1 MNINEELYQFIK
13 NQIKTQLSKKL
24 TYDVK
29 VKDTPSGTDFPLVI
43 IQRILSTPPQTDY
56 DHIDSFSKP
65 TYEFDIYAK
74 SKTIGTK
81 TFSARTIA
89 VEIEDVIYEYMSV
102 ELGATC
108 TYTGPTPNVDTDV
121 YRITMR
127 FTKTSNDRRNR
138 FI

>member
-1 MNINEELYQFIK
+1 MNINEELYQLIK
-13 NQIKTQLSKKL
+13 KEINSQISKKIS
-24 TYDVK
+24 YVVK

-43 IQRILSTPPQTDY
+43 IQRILSNQPKKDFGN
-56 DHIDSFSKP
+56 INSFSTQ
-65 TYEFDIYAK
+65 TYEIDIYAK
-74 SKTIGTK
+74 SKTVGT
-81 TFSARTIA
+81 TTYSARTIA
-89 VEIEDVIYEYMSV
+89 VEIEDVIYEYMSG

-108 TYTGPTPNVDTDV
+108 TYVGPTPNVDTDV

>member
-13 NQIKTQLSKKL
+13 KQVKDQLINKL
-24 TYDVK
+24 SYDVK

-43 IQRILSTPPQTDY
+43 IQRLLVTKPKKDFANIN
-56 DHIDSFSKP
+56 SFSQQ
-65 TYEFDIYAK
+65 TYEIDIYAK

-81 TFSARTIA
+81 TYSARTIA
-89 VEIEDVIYEYMSV
+89 VEIENVIYEYMSC

-108 TYTGPTPNVDTDV
+108 TYDDPTPNVDTDV